1 MGSFDTNLIFE
12 KYKQVNE
19 NLGLGPDTPST
30 VTIKIGHTTG
40 HPPRRTPGGSA
51 FNAFSD
57 EEGKIPSSN
66 IAKFSS
72 PQAAKRAAS
81 KQKYRTQVFMG
92 DDDKFWVPS
101 TNREAG
107 QLKKDGYEVYVYARE
122 EDECEYS
129 GGNAEVYIQAGN
141 DAEESNCECG
151 HDDDFD
157 GEIDMARAE
166 LLKAA
171 EYATKLFD
179 HLANVGSLEGWTAS
193 KITKASDYLS
203 SVYHALEYDALDAN
217 VEDEEDDI
225 EIDEFDGDEV
235 AKKTGFA

>member
-1 MGSFDTNLIFE
+1 MSAFDSNLIFE

-19 NLGLGPDTPST
+19 NLGLGPNTPSI
-30 VTIKIGHTTG
+30 VTIKIGHTTK
-40 HPPRRTPGGSA
+40 HPPRRQPGGIA

-57 EEGKIPSSN
+57 EETHSECEE
-66 IAKFSS
+66 AKHGCTCGGC
-72 PQAAKRAAS
+72 PDCAKNAEDAE
-81 KQKYRTQVFMG
+81 
-92 DDDKFWVPS
+92 
-101 TNREAG
+101 N
-107 QLKKDGYEVYVYARE
+107 YA
-122 EDECEYS
+122 EDECGRSHSDE
-129 GGNAEVYIQAGN
+129 EVYIQAGD
-141 DAEESNCECG
+141 DAEESNCGCG
-151 HDDDFD
+151 QTPCMSQVEDDDDFD

-171 EYATKLFD
+171 EYATKLFN

-225 EIDEFDGDEV
+225 EIDEFDGDKV

>member
-1 MGSFDTNLIFE
+1 MGSIDSNLIFE

-19 NLGLGPDTPST
+19 NLGYG
-30 VTIKIGHTTG
+30 IGKSINVPG
-40 HPPRRTPGGSA
+40 PGGQSTGA
-51 FNAFSD
+51 KVVFNLVKPKHDHSEC
-57 EEGKIPSSN
+57 EEGKNGCTCGGCPECTKN
-66 IAKFSS
+66 AED
-72 PQAAKRAAS
+72 AE
-81 KQKYRTQVFMG
+81 
-92 DDDKFWVPS
+92 
-101 TNREAG
+101 N
-107 QLKKDGYEVYVYARE
+107 YA
-122 EDECEYS
+122 EDECGRSHSDE
-129 GGNAEVYIQAGN
+129 EVYIQAG
-141 DAEESNCECG
+141 DGAGESNCGCG
-151 HDDDFD
+151 QTPCMSQIEDDDDFD

-171 EYATKLFD
+171 EYATKLFN

-225 EIDEFDGDEV
+225 EIDEFDETNV

>member
-1 MGSFDTNLIFE
+1 MASFDSNLIFE

-19 NLGLGPDTPST
+19 NLGYG
-30 VTIKIGHTTG
+30 IGKSINVPG
-40 HPPRRTPGGSA
+40 PGGQSTGA
-51 FNAFSD
+51 KVVFALVKPEHDHSEC
-57 EEGKIPSSN
+57 EEGKNGCTCGGCPECTKN
-66 IAKFSS
+66 AED
-72 PQAAKRAAS
+72 AE
-81 KQKYRTQVFMG
+81 
-92 DDDKFWVPS
+92 
-101 TNREAG
+101 N
-107 QLKKDGYEVYVYARE
+107 YA
-122 EDECEYS
+122 EDECGRSHSDE
-129 GGNAEVYIQAGN
+129 EVYIQAGD
-141 DAEESNCECG
+141 DAEESNCGCG
-151 HDDDFD
+151 QTPCMGQVEDDDDFD

-171 EYATKLFD
+171 EYATTLFN

-225 EIDEFDGDEV
+225 EIDEFDETNV

>member
-1 MGSFDTNLIFE
+1 MASFDSNLIFE

-19 NLGLGPDTPST
+19 NLGYG
-30 VTIKIGHTTG
+30 IGKSINVPG
-40 HPPRRTPGGSA
+40 PGGQSTGA
-51 FNAFSD
+51 KVVFALVKPKHDHSEC
-57 EEGKIPSSN
+57 EEGKKGCTCGGCPDC
-66 IAKFSS
+66 AKN
-72 PQAAKRAAS
+72 AEDAE
-81 KQKYRTQVFMG
+81 
-92 DDDKFWVPS
+92 
-101 TNREAG
+101 N
-107 QLKKDGYEVYVYARE
+107 YA
-122 EDECEYS
+122 EDECGRSHSDE
-129 GGNAEVYIQAGN
+129 EVYIQAGD
-141 DAEESNCECG
+141 DAEESNCGCG
-151 HDDDFD
+151 QTPCMGQVEDDDDFD

-171 EYATKLFD
+171 EYATKLFN

-225 EIDEFDGDEV
+225 EIDEFDETNV

>member
-1 MGSFDTNLIFE
+1 MASFDSNLIFE

-19 NLGLGPDTPST
+19 NLGYG
-30 VTIKIGHTTG
+30 IGKSINVPG
-40 HPPRRTPGGSA
+40 PGGQSTGA
-51 FNAFSD
+51 KVVFALVKPEHDHSEC
-57 EEGKIPSSN
+57 EEGKNGCTCGGCPECTKN
-66 IAKFSS
+66 AED
-72 PQAAKRAAS
+72 AE
-81 KQKYRTQVFMG
+81 
-92 DDDKFWVPS
+92 
-101 TNREAG
+101 N
-107 QLKKDGYEVYVYARE
+107 YA
-122 EDECEYS
+122 EDECGRSHSDE
-129 GGNAEVYIQAGN
+129 EVYIQAGD
-141 DAEESNCECG
+141 DAEESNCGCG
-151 HDDDFD
+151 QTPCMGQVEDDDDFD

-171 EYATKLFD
+171 EYATKLFN

-225 EIDEFDGDEV
+225 EIDEFDETNV

>member
-1 MGSFDTNLIFE
+1 MASFDSNLIFE

-19 NLGLGPDTPST
+19 NLGYG
-30 VTIKIGHTTG
+30 IGKSINVPG
-40 HPPRRTPGGSA
+40 PGGQSTGA
-51 FNAFSD
+51 KVVFNLVKPKHDHSEC
-57 EEGKIPSSN
+57 EEGKNGCTCGGCPECTKN
-66 IAKFSS
+66 AED
-72 PQAAKRAAS
+72 AE
-81 KQKYRTQVFMG
+81 
-92 DDDKFWVPS
+92 
-101 TNREAG
+101 N
-107 QLKKDGYEVYVYARE
+107 YA
-122 EDECEYS
+122 EDECGRSHSDE
-129 GGNAEVYIQAGN
+129 EVYIQAGDN
-141 DAEESNCECG
+141 AEESNCGCG
-151 HDDDFD
+151 QTPCMSQVEDDDDFD

-171 EYATKLFD
+171 EYATKLFN

>member
-1 MGSFDTNLIFE
+1 MASFDSNLIFE

-19 NLGLGPDTPST
+19 NLGYG
-30 VTIKIGHTTG
+30 IGKSINVPG
-40 HPPRRTPGGSA
+40 PGGQSTGA
-51 FNAFSD
+51 KVVFNLVKPKHDHSEC
-57 EEGKIPSSN
+57 EEGKNGCTCGGCPECTKN
-66 IAKFSS
+66 AED
-72 PQAAKRAAS
+72 AE
-81 KQKYRTQVFMG
+81 
-92 DDDKFWVPS
+92 
-101 TNREAG
+101 N
-107 QLKKDGYEVYVYARE
+107 YA
-122 EDECEYS
+122 EDECGRSHSDE
-129 GGNAEVYIQAGN
+129 EVYIQAGDN
-141 DAEESNCECG
+141 AEESNCGCG
-151 HDDDFD
+151 QTPCMSQVEDDDDFD

-171 EYATKLFD
+171 EYATKLFN

-225 EIDEFDGDEV
+225 EIDEFDETNV

>member
-1 MGSFDTNLIFE
+1 MASFDSNLIFE

-19 NLGLGPDTPST
+19 NLGYG
-30 VTIKIGHTTG
+30 IGKSINVPG
-40 HPPRRTPGGSA
+40 PGGQSTGA
-51 FNAFSD
+51 KVVFNLVKPKHDHSEC
-57 EEGKIPSSN
+57 EEGKNGCTCGGCPECTKN
-66 IAKFSS
+66 AED
-72 PQAAKRAAS
+72 AE
-81 KQKYRTQVFMG
+81 
-92 DDDKFWVPS
+92 
-101 TNREAG
+101 N
-107 QLKKDGYEVYVYARE
+107 YA
-122 EDECEYS
+122 EDECGRSHSDE
-129 GGNAEVYIQAGN
+129 EVYIQAG
-141 DAEESNCECG
+141 DGAGESNCGCG
-151 HDDDFD
+151 QTPCMSQVEDDDDFD

-171 EYATKLFD
+171 EYATKLFN

-225 EIDEFDGDEV
+225 EIDEFDETNV

>member
-1 MGSFDTNLIFE
+1 MSSFDSNLIFE

-19 NLGLGPDTPST
+19 NLGYGIGKSINVPGPGSQST
-30 VTIKIGHTTG
+30 DKVVFNLVKPKHD
-40 HPPRRTPGGSA
+40 HSECEEDDQAPCPDCNGSG
-51 FNAFSD
+51 FSK
-57 EEGKIPSSN
+57 GSN
-66 IAKFSS
+66 EYEWETYLE
-72 PQAAKRAAS
+72 PC
-81 KQKYRTQVFMG
+81 
-92 DDDKFWVPS
+92 
-101 TNREAG
+101 EACNG
-107 QLKKDGYEVYVYARE
+107 DGYTSE

-141 DAEESNCECG
+141 DAEESNCESG

-171 EYATKLFD
+171 DYATKLFD
-179 HLANVGSLEGWTAS
+179 HLANIGSLEGWTAS

-217 VEDEEDDI
+217 VEDEEDEDI
-225 EIDEFDGDEV
+225 EVDRFDGN
-235 AKKTGFA
+235 KTARDAGYGGA

>member
-1 MGSFDTNLIFE
+1 MAATDINLIFE

-19 NLGLGPDTPST
+19 ALGLGPM
-30 VTIKIGHTTG
+30 VGG
-40 HPPRRTPGGSA
+40 EVNVPGPGSQSA
-51 FNAFSD
+51 GAKVVFALVKPKHNHSEC
-57 EEGKIPSSN
+57 EEGKNGCTCGGCPKCRKN
-66 IAKFSS
+66 AEDAENYAK
-72 PQAAKRAAS
+72 P
-81 KQKYRTQVFMG
+81 
-92 DDDKFWVPS
+92 
-101 TNREAG
+101 
-107 QLKKDGYEVYVYARE
+107 
-122 EDECEYS
+122 EDECGRLHSDE
-129 GGNAEVYIQAGN
+129 EVYIQAGDN
-141 DAEESNCECG
+141 AEESNCGCG
-151 HDDDFD
+151 QTPCISQVEDDDDFD

-171 EYATKLFD
+171 EYATKLFN

-225 EIDEFDGDEV
+225 EIDEFDETNV